1 MKGLERNTLVAYLE
15 TRYEVW
21 ADSPF
26 VLQIGNRSR
35 ELARLYRAVNCWC
48 AAYISAS
55 NPRGQL
61 AGADWNA
68 AATRRLHRLL
78 DRRGHAW
85 LPGRGVDPRG
95 EWPGE
100 SSVLVPGMRLLDAAA
115 VGRRFAQNAVLWIPA
130 DAHVR
135 LILLR

>member
-1 MKGLERNTLVAYLE
+1 MSGLDQSTLIAYLAC
-15 TRYEVW
+15 RYEVW

-26 VLQIGNRSR
+26 VLRIGNRSR
-35 ELARLYRAVNCWC
+35 ALARLYRAVNCRC

-55 NPRGQL
+55 NPRGRL
-61 AGADWNA
+61 ADADWNA

-78 DRRGHAW
+78 DRHGHWW

-100 SSVLVPGMRLLDAAA
+100 ASMLVPGMRLFDAVA
-115 VGRRFAQNAVLWIPA
+115 VGRQFAQNAVLWIPA
-130 DAHVR
+130 DTRAR